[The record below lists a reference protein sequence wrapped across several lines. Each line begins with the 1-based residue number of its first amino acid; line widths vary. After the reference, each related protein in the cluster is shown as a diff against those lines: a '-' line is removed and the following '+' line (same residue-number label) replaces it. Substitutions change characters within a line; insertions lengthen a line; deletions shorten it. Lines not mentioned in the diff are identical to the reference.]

1 MPAFRDCECAYSL
14 VPSTEWQILHSW
26 PQVQHPHSPQR
37 RPHPWHQLHSRA
49 QTHPGQTTRHGG
61 SWLVPLSFLS
71 SNWDNLFSIFP
82 QWTVMSHTNIPLLS
96 LSVAAPALRTPLSIA
111 GSYPTPFA
119 MMGHHEMNGGL
130 TSPGVYAG
138 LHISPQMSAAA
149 AAAYGRSPM
158 VTAFAFFAQQY
169 LTKSTAHSK
178 KNSLTFWETLIH
190 FLAEKWKDR
199 CFSVC

>member
-1 MPAFRDCECAYSL
+1 
-14 VPSTEWQILHSW
+14 
-26 PQVQHPHSPQR
+26 
-37 RPHPWHQLHSRA
+37 
-49 QTHPGQTTRHGG
+49 
-61 SWLVPLSFLS
+61 
-71 SNWDNLFSIFP
+71 
-82 QWTVMSHTNIPLLS
+82 MSHTNIPLLS

-190 FLAEKWKDR
+190 FLAEK
-199 CFSVC
+199 

>member
-1 MPAFRDCECAYSL
+1 MNVL
-14 VPSTEWQILHSW
+14 T
-26 PQVQHPHSPQR
+26 
-37 RPHPWHQLHSRA
+37 
-49 QTHPGQTTRHGG
+49 
-61 SWLVPLSFLS
+61 LSFPQQNDKSSTPGLKSNTPTPRNDAPTPGTSSTPGLRPILGKPPGMEALGWYHSLS
-71 SNWDNLFSIFP
+71 SLATEIIFSSILP
-82 QWTVMSHTNIPLLS
+82 QWTIMSHTSIPLLS

-158 VTAFAFFAQQY
+158 VTAFAF
-169 LTKSTAHSK
+169 LT
-178 KNSLTFWETLIH
+178 
-190 FLAEKWKDR
+190 
-199 CFSVC
+199 

>member
-1 MPAFRDCECAYSL
+1 
-14 VPSTEWQILHSW
+14 
-26 PQVQHPHSPQR
+26 
-37 RPHPWHQLHSRA
+37 
-49 QTHPGQTTRHGG
+49 
-61 SWLVPLSFLS
+61 
-71 SNWDNLFSIFP
+71 
-82 QWTVMSHTNIPLLS
+82 MSHTNILLLS

-158 VTAFAFFAQQY
+158 VTSSPALLCSCIWDLLKALHIF
-169 LTKSTAHSK
+169 KRIV
-178 KNSLTFWETLIH
+178 LTFWEIH
-190 FLAEKWKDR
+190 FIAESQMKR
-199 CFSVC
+199 SMPFSYLPVKRSLSSFRPLVALYDKRISWNVELFLLE